1 MINGGMLSMAKAIAR
16 YVDPQTRY
24 TAVKAEISP
33 LLDDAEERRV
43 IGVKIQGSEGIL
55 PLVWIFPR

>member
-1 MINGGMLSMAKAIAR
+1 MINGGMLSMAEASAR

-33 LLDDAEERRV
+33 LLDGAEERRV
-43 IGVKIQGSEGIL
+43 IGVKI
-55 PLVWIFPR
+55 